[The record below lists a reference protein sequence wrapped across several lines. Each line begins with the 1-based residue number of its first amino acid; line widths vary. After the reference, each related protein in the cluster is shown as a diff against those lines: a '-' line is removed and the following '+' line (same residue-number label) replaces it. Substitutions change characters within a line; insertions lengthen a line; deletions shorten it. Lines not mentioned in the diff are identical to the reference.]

1 MKARETGRTRALAVL
16 FCGLLAASMP
26 GCGKEKPRPQA
37 DADVA
42 PDQPAAVAGD
52 SAETTAPQDEVVD
65 RGEECRTHSYLVAP
79 GTNETLTFHVHL
91 GDDQMGQVTPSDFRI
106 EDDQWTEHGLGASV
120 GMAYV
125 ETVPASYPTWVVY
138 APDYLTAMRGQ
149 GNHVLYSERDGTRV
163 SWKEGDDYGTVE
175 KVKGRG
181 SGAIDIGKLSEDELR
196 NLNGGEMTISYSE
209 GGPSYTWNI
218 ERGSLEKDESILVF
232 DLVVGLPPKA
242 GGLGEPTVLVQGPS
256 TGWYIRARYNPAAGK
271 YMITGPGQPA
281 SCFPSL

>member
-1 MKARETGRTRALAVL
+1 MTARQTRATRALAVL
-16 FCGLLAASMP
+16 FFGLLATSMP

-37 DADVA
+37 DTDVA
-42 PDQPAAVAGD
+42 PDQPAAAGGD
-52 SAETTAPQDEVVD
+52 LAETAEAEDEVVD
-65 RGEECRTHSYLVAP
+65 RGDECRTHSYLVAP
-79 GTNETLTFHVHL
+79 GSNETLTFHVHL

-138 APDYLTAMRGQ
+138 APDFLAQKRDQ
-149 GNHVLYSERDGTRV
+149 GTQALSSEQDGTRV
-163 SWKEGDDYGTVE
+163 RWNDVDDYGTIE

-232 DLVVGLPPKA
+232 DLVVSLPPEA